1 MTGQGAR
8 WTPGPVI
15 SSNRAIIRD
24 RTGPGPLRAGACRG
38 LPLGSPGGWGRWTP
52 RADQP
57 RLTLLMSEILRI
69 GSITE
74 ITMNPTTSAMPTIRS
89 GSRRL
94 VTFWIWISISSS

>member
-15 SSNRAIIRD
+15 SSNRGHH
-24 RTGPGPLRAGACRG
+24 TGADGAGPTPGRRLQRLSAG
-38 LPLGSPGGWGRWTP
+38 LSGRPAAWTP

-57 RLTLLMSEILRI
+57 RLTLLMSEIFRI

-94 VTFWIWISISSS
+94 VTFWTWISTSSS